1 MDLQT
6 SLTKTQLRDML
17 VVRVLRMQRPTAT
30 QKDMLVRQLYQA
42 ARFPNDQMAI
52 ETLLLLA
59 QQYNI
64 PYGVSGA

>member
-1 MDLQT
+1 MDPQT

-17 VVRVLRMQRPTAT
+17 IVRVLRLQGPTAS
-30 QKDMLVRQLYQA
+30 QKDRLVRQMYQA
-42 ARFPNDQMAI
+42 ATFNDQMAI